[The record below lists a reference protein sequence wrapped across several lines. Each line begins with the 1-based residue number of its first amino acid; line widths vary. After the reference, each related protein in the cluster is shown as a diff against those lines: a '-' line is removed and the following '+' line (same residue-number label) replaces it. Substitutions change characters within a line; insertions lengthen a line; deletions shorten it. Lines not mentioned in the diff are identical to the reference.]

1 MKCVFLGVQRKG
13 QGASAFVPRID
24 KLRNADNVA
33 AAGGYRN
40 AENGDGGIIVVFVKL
55 GEKTVVKFIVGVDV
69 IGINDAFAEKT
80 GGGNGF
86 LRLVFDFGQKNGRS
100 IDQIV

>member
-1 MKCVFLGVQRKG
+1 MKWCFSGVQRKG

>member
-1 MKCVFLGVQRKG
+1 MNGVFLGVQRKG

-69 IGINDAFAEKT
+69 IGINDAFAEKQAAAMDFC
-80 GGGNGF
+80 GWF
-86 LRLVFDFGQKNGRS
+86 LISGRKT
-100 IDQIV
+100 VGA